1 MRIALREAAFCVAI
15 AELAVNMAV
24 TGLGVTSRVA
34 YTDKQGYYED
44 LLQQA
49 KEDNGN
55 DGFYRVE
62 DSGRKTK
69 NDDSLYGY
77 RSATIFSSLM
87 NLDVSH
93 LFQSLYMEGG
103 KNFYCYNGASPLPSA
118 MFSVKY
124 MLSSNPVVESPRR
137 TLVGSSI
144 GNYLYHILVYN
155 VILSEKRS
163 DMFTKFAVFTVDY
176 GKIGSFA

>member
-1 MRIALREAAFCVAI
+1 MESCFFLLKIAPKKNADSPAEAAFLCCHCRTGSQYGGNRG
-15 AELAVNMAV
+15 LALPAAWHIRINRG
-24 TGLGVTSRVA
+24 TTKICCNR
-34 YTDKQGYYED
+34 Q
-44 LLQQA
+44 

-103 KNFYCYNGASPLPSA
+103 KKFLLLQWCFPASVSHV
-118 MFSVKY
+118 FG
-124 MLSSNPVVESPRR
+124 E
-137 TLVGSSI
+137 
-144 GNYLYHILVYN
+144 VYAF
-155 VILSEKRS
+155 L
-163 DMFTKFAVFTVDY
+163 
-176 GKIGSFA
+176 

>member
-69 NDDSLYGY
+69 NDDSLWMKVHCGHLWE
-77 RSATIFSSLM
+77 AAMEIIFIGITTAC
-87 NLDVSH
+87 H
-93 LFQSLYMEGG
+93 L
-103 KNFYCYNGASPLPSA
+103 A
-118 MFSVKY
+118 
-124 MLSSNPVVESPRR
+124 
-137 TLVGSSI
+137 I
-144 GNYLYHILVYN
+144 
-155 VILSEKRS
+155 
-163 DMFTKFAVFTVDY
+163 
-176 GKIGSFA
+176 

>member
-1 MRIALREAAFCVAI
+1 
-15 AELAVNMAV
+15 MAV

-93 LFQSLYMEGG
+93 LFQSLYMEG
-103 KNFYCYNGASPLPSA
+103 KKFLLLQWCFSASVS
-118 MFSVKY
+118 
-124 MLSSNPVVESPRR
+124 
-137 TLVGSSI
+137 
-144 GNYLYHILVYN
+144 H
-155 VILSEKRS
+155 
-163 DMFTKFAVFTVDY
+163 VFGEIY
-176 GKIGSFA
+176 AFL

>member
-1 MRIALREAAFCVAI
+1 MVLSGYYGDELVTEYMAVVITMLFILVYGILLLLLKIAPKKMRIALREAAFCVAI

-69 NDDSLYGY
+69 KPVYGG
-77 RSATIFSSLM
+77 RKKFLLLQWCFPAS
-87 NLDVSH
+87 VSH
-93 LFQSLYMEGG
+93 VFGE
-103 KNFYCYNGASPLPSA
+103 
-118 MFSVKY
+118 
-124 MLSSNPVVESPRR
+124 
-137 TLVGSSI
+137 
-144 GNYLYHILVYN
+144 VYAF
-155 VILSEKRS
+155 L
-163 DMFTKFAVFTVDY
+163 
-176 GKIGSFA
+176 

>member
-1 MRIALREAAFCVAI
+1 
-15 AELAVNMAV
+15 MAV

-103 KNFYCYNGASPLPSA
+103 KISTVTMVLPR
-118 MFSVKY
+118 FRQ
-124 MLSSNPVVESPRR
+124 LCF
-137 TLVGSSI
+137 L
-144 GNYLYHILVYN
+144 
-155 VILSEKRS
+155 
-163 DMFTKFAVFTVDY
+163 
-176 GKIGSFA
+176 

>member
-1 MRIALREAAFCVAI
+1 MLFILVYGILLLLLKIAPKKMRIALREAAFCVAI

-62 DSGRKTK
+62 DGGRKK
-69 NDDSLYGY
+69 FLLLQWCFPAS
-77 RSATIFSSLM
+77 
-87 NLDVSH
+87 VSH
-93 LFQSLYMEGG
+93 VFGE
-103 KNFYCYNGASPLPSA
+103 
-118 MFSVKY
+118 
-124 MLSSNPVVESPRR
+124 
-137 TLVGSSI
+137 
-144 GNYLYHILVYN
+144 VYAF
-155 VILSEKRS
+155 L
-163 DMFTKFAVFTVDY
+163 
-176 GKIGSFA
+176 